1 MGLSTSVALFFA
13 LCAQTPAAT
22 TPNSCVAC
30 HAEIAKLEAGR
41 AHAQAE
47 IGCVACHGGDS
58 AQAEKDAA
66 HAASAGFSGKLGAL
80 ATVELCGN
88 CHADVA
94 RMNPYGLPTDQL
106 AQYRTSRHG
115 QGLFTDHDES
125 GAICSSCHGAHGILG
140 PKSSE
145 SPVHPTHVA
154 QTCGKCH
161 GDESL
166 MTAHGLAATAPAA
179 YAKSVHAQVLAKG
192 DDSAP
197 QCATCHGSHGA
208 IPPGFGSVAA
218 VCGKC
223 HMREKELF
231 QKSPH
236 APLVETGDFPGCIVC
251 HSNHAIQPAEPR
263 IFESVCGLCHGGTP
277 EVLAKRDRIAGALNS
292 SNELL
297 AAREAELQAAAQH
310 GLASDEDELFLDEA
324 RTGLKSARVLQ
335 HSLDP
340 ARVEEVTGE
349 ARGQLEALRLRLQKE
364 RDAQRWKRL
373 ALLPV
378 VAFLILM
385 SLGAWVRFRRLH
397 SHA

>member
-1 MGLSTSVALFFA
+1 MGLPLLAALLVALA
-13 LCAQTPAAT
+13 TQTPATAK
-22 TPNSCVAC
+22 PNSCVAC
-30 HAEIAKLEAGR
+30 HAEIAKLEIGR

-47 IGCVACHGGDS
+47 IDCVACHGGDP
-58 AQAEKDAA
+58 AQAEKEAA
-66 HAASAGFSGKLGAL
+66 HAASAGFTGKLGAV

-115 QGLFTDHDES
+115 QGLFTDKDES

-154 QTCGKCH
+154 ETCGKCH
-161 GDESL
+161 GNETL
-166 MTAHGLAATAPAA
+166 MKAHGLPSTAPAA
-179 YAKSVHAQVLAKG
+179 YAKSVHAQTLAKG
-192 DDSAP
+192 DNSAP

-208 IPPGFGSVAA
+208 IPPGFRSVAA

-236 APLVETGDFPGCIVC
+236 APLVESGDFPGCIVC

-263 IFESVCGLCHGGTP
+263 IFENVCPLCHAGAP
-277 EVLAKRDRIAGALNS
+277 EILAKRDLIAKSLNS
-292 SNELL
+292 SNDLL
-297 AAREAELQAAAQH
+297 AAGESELAAAAQH

-340 ARVEEVTGE
+340 VRVAEVTGE
-349 ARGQLEALRLRLQKE
+349 ARGQLETLQQRLEKE

-373 ALLPV
+373 VLLPV

-397 SHA
+397 NHA